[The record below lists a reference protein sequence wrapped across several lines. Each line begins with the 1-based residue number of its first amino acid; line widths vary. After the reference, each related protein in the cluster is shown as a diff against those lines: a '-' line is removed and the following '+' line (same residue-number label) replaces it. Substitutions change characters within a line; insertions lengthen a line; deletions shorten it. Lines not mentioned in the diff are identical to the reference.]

1 MESTAAQQKIAG
13 LQNLVS
19 GGKFSL
25 DGISS
30 WLKKA
35 DTAAD
40 YNASLGLGPVPEAVA
55 SGTPEYVAGRVARPE
70 RGMLSKLHTRVGA
83 AGRQLGKVTG
93 LGGKIG
99 PHALGYG
106 AAGLGAA
113 GLYGLYRLLAGG
125 EPAEKTGSMNKK
137 ATDPELLKLLLHSAL
152 IGAGTGG
159 AVGAGVGALA
169 SDTGKGWEGAGRG
182 ALYGA
187 GAGALFGPLGGAAG
201 YFGRGKNEEEKK
213 VASNER
219 LGTPFTD
226 GFLSFCIKHKLDGE
240 KVAEMIEKGA
250 ALEGKTGQECKGFLD
265 RVLSK

>member
-125 EPAEKTGSMNKK
+125 GEP
-137 ATDPELLKLLLHSAL
+137 
-152 IGAGTGG
+152 
-159 AVGAGVGALA
+159 
-169 SDTGKGWEGAGRG
+169 
-182 ALYGA
+182 
-187 GAGALFGPLGGAAG
+187 
-201 YFGRGKNEEEKK
+201 EEKK